1 MEKRIIVMASGK
13 GTTFQEI
20 YDACNDGR
28 INGKVVALV
37 TDQKNSISYE
47 RAHSMKLP
55 IIEYKVSKI
64 DSVITEMRKLKPDL
78 ITLAGFLKILPE
90 VFVDSFKGLVVNTHP
105 SLLPC
110 FGGLGMFG
118 INVQKAVLGSG
129 ARVTGC
135 TIHMVDKNVDHGPI
149 IAQESV
155 LVDFTDSPESLMER
169 VHKVELKLYVDAISS
184 LLSFDYAIVGN
195 RVIFKNS

>member
-1 MEKRIIVMASGK
+1 
-13 GTTFQEI
+13 
-20 YDACNDGR
+20 
-28 INGKVVALV
+28 
-37 TDQKNSISYE
+37 
-47 RAHSMKLP
+47 
-55 IIEYKVSKI
+55 
-64 DSVITEMRKLKPDL
+64 
-78 ITLAGFLKILPE
+78 
-90 VFVDSFKGLVVNTHP
+90 
-105 SLLPC
+105 
-110 FGGLGMFG
+110 MFG

-155 LVDFTDSPESLMER
+155 PVDFTDSPESLMER
-169 VHKVELKLYVDAISS
+169 IHRVELKLYVDAISS